1 MVPQLLSGWGTMGR
15 SKSTL
20 SEIQKLAKML
30 DSFDLRGDDDDLLPS
45 ANGIDRIVFQAR
57 FIIRALKQDPFA
69 LGAIIEATRKRM
81 IANLRSRPEL
91 AQNPT
96 VADVLGLEVE

>member
-1 MVPQLLSGWGTMGR
+1 MAR

-20 SEIQKLAKML
+20 TELQKLAKML
-30 DSFDLRGDDDDLLPS
+30 DSFDLRGDDDDDLLPS

-57 FIIRALKQDPFA
+57 FIIRALKQDPVA
-69 LGAIIEATRKRM
+69 LAAIIEATRKSM

-91 AQNPT
+91 AENPT
-96 VADVLGLEVE
+96 VADVLANSA

>member
-1 MVPQLLSGWGTMGR
+1 MTVPQLSSGWGTMGR

-30 DSFDLRGDDDDLLPS
+30 DSFDLRGDDDDLMPS

-57 FIIRALKQDPFA
+57 FIIRALKQDPVELA
-69 LGAIIEATRKRM
+69 AIIEATRKSM
-81 IANLRSRPEL
+81 ISNLRSRPEL
-91 AQNPT
+91 ATNPT
-96 VADVLGLEVE
+96 VADVLGQA

>member
-1 MVPQLLSGWGTMGR
+1 MAR

-20 SEIQKLAKML
+20 TEIQKLAKML

-57 FIIRALKQDPFA
+57 FIIRALKQDPVA
-69 LGAIIEATRKRM
+69 LVAIIEATRASLL
-81 IANLRSRPEL
+81 ANLRNRPEL
-91 AQNPT
+91 AGHKA
-96 VADVLGLEVE
+96 VADVLGQS

>member
-1 MVPQLLSGWGTMGR
+1 MPLLSSGWGTMAR

-57 FIIRALKQDPFA
+57 FIIRALKQDPVA
-69 LGAIIEATRKRM
+69 LAAIIEATRKSM

-96 VADVLGLEVE
+96 VADVLGQA

>member
-1 MVPQLLSGWGTMGR
+1 MGR

-20 SEIQKLAKML
+20 SEIEKLNRML

-57 FIIRALKQDPFA
+57 FIIRASKQDPVA
-69 LGAIIEATRKRM
+69 LAAIIEATRKSM

-96 VADVLGLEVE
+96 VADVLNG

>member
-1 MVPQLLSGWGTMGR
+1 MGR

-20 SEIQKLAKML
+20 TEIQKLAKML

-57 FIIRALKQDPFA
+57 FIIRALKQDPVA
-69 LGAIIEATRKRM
+69 LAAIIEATRKSM
-81 IANLRSRPEL
+81 ISNLRSRPEL

-96 VADVLGLEVE
+96 VADVLGQSHSLPQA

>member
-1 MVPQLLSGWGTMGR
+1 MTVPQLSSGWGTMAR

-20 SEIQKLAKML
+20 TELQKLAKML
-30 DSFDLRGDDDDLLPS
+30 DAFDLRGDDDDLLPS

-57 FIIRALKQDPFA
+57 FIIRALKQDPVA
-69 LGAIIEATRKRM
+69 LAAIIEATRKSM

-96 VADVLGLEVE
+96 VADVLGQA

>member
-1 MVPQLLSGWGTMGR
+1 MAR

-20 SEIQKLAKML
+20 TEIHKLAKML
-30 DSFDLRGDDDDLLPS
+30 DSFDLRGDDDELLPS

-57 FIIRALKQDPFA
+57 FIIRALKQDPVA
-69 LGAIIEATRKRM
+69 LAAIIEATRKSM

-96 VADVLGLEVE
+96 VADVLANSA